1 MVVQAILVSHTGAT
15 DTAEDGGSSQEEVDE
30 VVPPTDLEAL
40 AILEPQEDQ
49 EEAEHQEASEED
61 QVAAAEGQA
70 TRWALELGRGLA
82 SDPQHS
88 GTLLHRPP

>member
-1 MVVQAILVSHTGAT
+1 MVQAILVTRTGAT

-61 QVAAAEGQA
+61 QAAAAEVDQV
-70 TRWALELGRGLA
+70 TLRVLALDHRLA
-82 SDPQHS
+82 SS
-88 GTLLHRPP
+88 LHHNETPLSKRS